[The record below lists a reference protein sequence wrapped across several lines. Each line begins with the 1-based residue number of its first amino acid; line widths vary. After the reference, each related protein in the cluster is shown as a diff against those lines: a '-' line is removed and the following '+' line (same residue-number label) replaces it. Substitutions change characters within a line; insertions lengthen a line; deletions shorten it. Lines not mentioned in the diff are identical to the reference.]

1 MPASVIAAIPA
12 LPALLLGFWLMQT
25 GNTFQGTILSIR
37 GEIEGF
43 TLAQIGAVG
52 AGFWAGVIIGSLR
65 AAGVIRR
72 VGHIRT
78 FAAFGAIAATA
89 PLVHLLVVD
98 PFVWIAARALT
109 GFCFAGMFIVV
120 ESWLNAGAS
129 SENRGQILS
138 IYGMTGLLA
147 GICGQ
152 LLLPTTDPA
161 GFRAFCI
168 IACII
173 SVALVPIALTQGA
186 APAPPGEGSHIGL
199 SRLYRDSPLGVAAGF
214 LGGVTTGAF
223 FTLAPIFA
231 EQRGLN
237 TGQIAIFMACGT
249 LGGFLAAWPLGLLSD
264 RYDRRLV
271 IIGAAAAAAASSDR
285 HDRARAGRRLSVASL
300 PLRRSVRRNDHTDLQ
315 LGAGPFERR
324 GRARGDGGCFRRPPA
339 GARRW
344 GRGWAFD
351 RGVCNVGHAARPVL
365 HARCGAGPHRR
376 FRNLAAH
383 LGSESSRRAQ
393 ERFYDGAPG
402 PSRDRIRRRPFDPR
416 VVLALRRRPRA
427 DSAHQFECA
436 RVLPNLPPLCFRTP
450 FE

>member
-1 MPASVIAAIPA
+1 MPGSVIAAIPA

-37 GEIEGF
+37 GEMEGF

-52 AGFWAGVIIGSLR
+52 AGFWVGVIIGSLR

-152 LLLPTTDPA
+152 LLLPATDPA

-173 SVALVPIALTQGA
+173 SLALVPIALTQGA

-214 LGGVTTGAF
+214 LSGVTTGAF
-223 FTLAPIFA
+223 FTLGPIFA
-231 EQRGLN
+231 EGRGLSIGRDSN
-237 TGQIAIFMACGT
+237 LHGVRDGRRIRGGMAPRAA
-249 LGGFLAAWPLGLLSD
+249 LGSLRPPPCHH
-264 RYDRRLV
+264 RR
-271 IIGAAAAAAASSDR
+271 GRGGGRESDR
-285 HDRARAGRRLSVASL
+285 HARARAGRRLSVAALS
-300 PLRRSVRRNDHTDLQ
+300 LRRSVRRNDHTDLQ
-315 LGAGPFERR
+315 LGARSSERR
-324 GRARGDGGCFRRPPA
+324 GRARGDGRCLRRTSA
-339 GARRW
+339 GARRR
-344 GRGWAFD
+344 GRGRAFD
-351 RGVCNVGHAARPVL
+351 RGIRHVGHAARPVL
-365 HARCGAGPHRR
+365 HARCGAGPHRP
-376 FRNLAAH
+376 FRSVPALLASEAPATHKSAFAVEPPVPVGTEFAAAH
-383 LGSESSRRAQ
+383 STHA
-393 ERFYDGAPG
+393 
-402 PSRDRIRRRPFDPR
+402 
-416 VVLALRRRPRA
+416 
-427 DSAHQFECA
+427 
-436 RVLPNLPPLCFRTP
+436 
-450 FE
+450 

>member
-1 MPASVIAAIPA
+1 
-12 LPALLLGFWLMQT
+12 LPALLAGFFLMQT

-52 AGFWAGVIIGSLR
+52 AGFWAGVLIGSLR
-65 AAGVIRR
+65 AASVIRR

-89 PLVHLLVVD
+89 PLLHLLIVN
-98 PFVWIAARALT
+98 PFVWMAARALT
-109 GFCFAGMFIVV
+109 GFCFAAMFIVI

-147 GICGQ
+147 GVGGQ

-186 APAPPGEGSHIGL
+186 APAPLGEGGHVSL

-214 LGGVTTGAF
+214 LSGVTTGAF
-223 FTLAPIFA
+223 FTLGPIFA
-231 EQRGLN
+231 ERRGLG
-237 TGQIAIFMACGT
+237 TGEIAIFMACGT
-249 LGGFLAAWPLGLLSD
+249 LGGFVAAWPLGLLSD

-271 IIGAAAAAAASSDR
+271 IIGAAAAAAASLIGMMAVVPTDAYPWLLYLCVALFGGMIIPTYSLALAHLSDAVAR
-285 HDRARAGRRLSVASL
+285 EEMVAASGGLLLAHGAGAAAGPLLAGFAMSAVPGGLSFTLIAAQALIVLFGASRLIARAAPRARKSAFAL
-300 PLRRSVRRNDHTDLQ
+300 
-315 LGAGPFERR
+315 E
-324 GRARGDGGCFRRPPA
+324 PP
-339 GARRW
+339 
-344 GRGWAFD
+344 
-351 RGVCNVGHAARPVL
+351 VPVGTE
-365 HARCGAGPHRR
+365 
-376 FRNLAAH
+376 FSAAH
-383 LGSESSRRAQ
+383 
-393 ERFYDGAPG
+393 
-402 PSRDRIRRRPFDPR
+402 
-416 VVLALRRRPRA
+416 
-427 DSAHQFECA
+427 SAKA
-436 RVLPNLPPLCFRTP
+436 
-450 FE
+450 